1 MWPARVL
8 EWCEPPLGGV
18 AWQASASLTLWEKAG
33 APGVEGG
40 HFKGRSSLAGSGIS
54 FKPYSSDSRQYADCL
69 VKDYGSSLD
78 KQCGK

>member
-1 MWPARVL
+1 MQPAGVL

-18 AWQASASLTLWEKAG
+18 AWQASANLT
-33 APGVEGG
+33 GVEGG

-54 FKPYSSDSRQYADCL
+54 FKPYSSDSRQYVDCL

-78 KQCGK
+78 KPCGK